1 MKKTI
6 TILLAV
12 FMVFSLFVSCN
23 DGEEGL
29 FQMAANS
36 VKKESFKI
44 YNIINKQT
52 DNVYIVTTDNG
63 VAKYNTE
70 TKSFSDFKGTGVM
83 AANAIWASSDGSEFI
98 YYDASSN
105 SYKNQDGEDE
115 LLTYIT
121 GYTPQPFYCV
131 NGEEFTYVFKD
142 EEGNYYS
149 HYSDHALQKTDFQN
163 SLMDPIYDAVKIE
176 GKTIKS
182 VTIIGNGFL
191 RVICTDNSIYLYDVA
206 STDPKPYHAFD
217 LIVQGFADDGLFITN
232 YGDIYNYNTYE
243 KDSQPDASTGLNI
256 STRPSMYTIYD
267 GLTPTYTYIIPDS
280 SSSIIELKWN
290 GTEISKSTK
299 TVTGLQNIT
308 VIAII
313 GKVDNKLVVLTANNG
328 VQELEL
334 K

>member
-1 MKKTI
+1 MKKI
-6 TILLAV
+6 FLILLAV
-12 FMVFSLFVSCN
+12 FMVLSLFVSCN

-44 YNIINKQT
+44 YNIINKQS

-105 SYKNQDGEDE
+105 LYKNQDGEDE

-121 GYTPQPFYCV
+121 GCIPQPFYCV
-131 NGEEFTYVFKD
+131 NGKEFTYVFKD

-149 HYSDHALQKTDFQN
+149 YYSDHALQKIDFQN

-191 RVICTDNSIYLYDVA
+191 RVICTDNSVYLYDVA

-217 LIVQGFADDGLFITN
+217 LIVQGFADDGIFITN
-232 YGDIYNYNTYE
+232 GGDIYSYDTFN
-243 KDSQPDASTGLNI
+243 ASSKPLETNITI
-256 STRPSMYTIYD
+256 STRPAMYTVYD
-267 GLTPTYTYIIPDS
+267 GSTPTYTYIIPDS

-290 GTEISKSTK
+290 GTEITKSTK

-308 VIAII
+308 II
-313 GKVDNKLVVLTANNG
+313 SILNKVDNKLVVLTANNG
-328 VQELEL
+328 VQELEM

>member
-1 MKKTI
+1 MI
-6 TILLAV
+6 I
-12 FMVFSLFVSCN
+12 SLFVSCN

-44 YNIINKQT
+44 YNIINKESE
-52 DNVYIVTTDNG
+52 NVYIVATDNG
-63 VAKYNTE
+63 IAKYNTDS
-70 TKSFSDFKGTGVM
+70 KSFSDFKGTGVM
-83 AANAIWASSDGSEFI
+83 AANAIWASSNGSEFI

-142 EEGNYYS
+142 EEGKYYS
-149 HYSDHALQKTDFQN
+149 YYSDHALQKIDFQYD
-163 SLMDPIYDAVKIE
+163 LMDPINDSVKID

-182 VTIIGNGFL
+182 VTIIGNGIL
-191 RVICTDNSIYLYDVA
+191 RVICTDNSIYLYDIEHKTYEK
-206 STDPKPYHAFD
+206 TDFV
-217 LIVQGFADDGLFITN
+217 VQGIADDGLFITRD
-232 YGDIYNYNTYE
+232 GKIYKYDETGIIDENL
-243 KDSQPDASTGLNI
+243 STGLTINK
-256 STRPSMYTIYD
+256 RPAMFSIEEL
-267 GLTPTYTYIIPDS
+267 GTPKYTYIIPEG
-280 SSSIIELKWN
+280 SSSIIELKLD
-290 GTEISKSTK
+290 GAKVTKSTK

-313 GKVDNKLVVLTANNG
+313 GKEDNKLIVLTANSG
-328 VQELEL
+328 VQELDM